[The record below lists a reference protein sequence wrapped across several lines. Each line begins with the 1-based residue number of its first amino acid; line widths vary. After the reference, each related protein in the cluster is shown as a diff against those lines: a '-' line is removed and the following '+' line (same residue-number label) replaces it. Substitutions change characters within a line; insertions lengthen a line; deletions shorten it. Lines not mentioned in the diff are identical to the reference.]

1 MGNVD
6 GEILKGI
13 APCFS
18 NHKIP
23 VAVRMVEL
31 FQQTVGLLEKA
42 HIVQD
47 HLSHD
52 FVLGMDAYV
61 NPGSFQVDSQ
71 SFRFHVFAC
80 HCAATSSF
88 YVSIVQISVKNPG
101 PKGSAFGYPLR
112 SGALQNIKFQAPNY
126 KQISNSNIQ

>member
-6 GEILKGI
+6 GAILEGI

-31 FQQTVGLLEKA
+31 FEQTVSLLEKA
-42 HIVQD
+42 HIVQH

-71 SFRFHVFAC
+71 SFRFHLFAC
-80 HCAATSSF
+80 HCASTSGV
-88 YVSIVQISVKNPG
+88 YVTQVSVKNPG
-101 PKGSAFGYPLR
+101 LKDPVLGCPK
-112 SGALQNIKFQAPNY
+112 
-126 KQISNSNIQ
+126 